1 MPLTEFES
9 LAELVR
15 RVGPGLGYVRASV
28 RGAANAEPVLNL
40 HLDRDEPML
49 VGRLTT
55 GADAAALMDA
65 FVETMREELEAY
77 EEQVDGYE
85 NVRVILYRPKGDYL
99 ASRTITVNGKPRRP
113 PSATT
118 SASSD
123 ARVSTLRIDNVDDL
137 LTQRFVAAMAM
148 QQTHVEQMAANY
160 QRLFDLVERIL
171 AKVAGLMEQRATK
184 AERHALDLLDKRI
197 AEKRVE
203 LDLTAGERKKEG
215 EVAVKEK
222 AIETAGNVAEKLLG
236 GLLSMVGID
245 PSALGGLGALAKV
258 IEADPELKTAISDPS
273 ALAAFSDPEIRGVMV
288 SFLKNYKKV
297 SPEDAAEA

>member
-1 MPLTEFES
+1 MPLTEFEG

-28 RGAANAEPVLNL
+28 RGAAEVQPVLNL
-40 HLDRDEPML
+40 HLDRDEPL
-49 VGRLTT
+49 LLGRLGQET
-55 GADAAALMDA
+55 DPAALMDA

-85 NVRVILYRPKGDYL
+85 TVRVVLYRPKGDYL
-99 ASRTITVNGKPRRP
+99 ASRTITVNGTPRRSP
-113 PSATT
+113 PATT
-118 SASSD
+118 SAGPD
-123 ARVSTLRIDNVDDL
+123 TRVSTVRIDNVDDL

-171 AKVAGLMEQRATK
+171 AKVAGLMEQRASK

-197 AEKRVE
+197 AEKRLE
-203 LDLTAGERKKEG
+203 LDLTADDRKKEG

-236 GLLSMVGID
+236 GVLSMVGID
-245 PSALGGLGALAKV
+245 PGALGGLGALAKI
-258 IEADPELKTAISDPS
+258 IETDPELKTAISDPS
-273 ALAAFSDPEIRGVMV
+273 ALAAFSDPEVRGVMV
-288 SFLKNYKKV
+288 GFLKNYKKA